1 MTSGFHPL
9 DAMTTL
15 RLRPAGGAEFQVEL
29 EQSASILEV
38 KVAATAGCD
47 IDPELMKIIHK
58 GRVLRDEEL
67 LEALGIQNGEALHIA
82 KGMAA
87 PTQKGYLDK
96 GTSANSLEIQLKA
109 PGGIEVT
116 LAVDSKDPVEELR
129 KSAASRCGLKV
140 EEIHLLHKG
149 KILKDGLSLD
159 SCGIASGSIV
169 RVARRQAEQTERK
182 EPVTVEVEPET
193 GSAMPMAWEN
203 DSPLDMAQ
211 MRMMAAAMGV
221 PLDRLLGNLPQQQA
235 MQMVQ
240 QEMAQLRRAPLGE
253 TTAEMQ
259 ARWARE
265 ANDMARQVRAYLE
278 REGREGAEGR
288 EGETIEDDDELLAD
302 ISRTLADARARGA
315 PVPNAAV
322 FVDRA
327 VARRRQARA
336 FQQRMDREASGL
348 DPEIEDAFAAA
359 EQSVTAAAR
368 APRRLGGSPG
378 A

>member
-1 MTSGFHPL
+1 MTL
-9 DAMTTL
+9 L

-67 LEALGIQNGEALHIA
+67 LGALGIQNGEALHIA

-87 PTQKGYLDK
+87 SAQKGYLDK
-96 GTSANSLEIQLKA
+96 ASSDARDSLEIQLKA

-116 LAVDSKDPVEELR
+116 FDADSKDPVEELR
-129 KSAASRCGLKV
+129 KNAASRCGLKV

-149 KILKDGLSLD
+149 KILKDGLSLG
-159 SCGIASGSIV
+159 SCGIANGSTV
-169 RVARRQAEQTERK
+169 RVARRQAEQIERK
-182 EPVTVEVEPET
+182 EPVTVEAEPEA
-193 GSAMPMAWEN
+193 GSAMPMAWGS

-221 PLDRLLGNLPQQQA
+221 PLDRLLGNLPPQQA

-265 ANDMARQVRAYLE
+265 AGDMARQVRAYLDRE
-278 REGREGAEGR
+278 GHEGREGREGAEDR
-288 EGETIEDDDELLAD
+288 DGENLEDDDELLAD

>member
-1 MTSGFHPL
+1 MKSSPPIRSPNQAHRRGTP
-9 DAMTTL
+9 
-15 RLRPAGGAEFQVEL
+15 Q
-29 EQSASILEV
+29 V

-67 LEALGIQNGEALHIA
+67 LGALGIQNGDALHIA

-87 PTQKGYLDK
+87 STQKGYLDK
-96 GTSANSLEIQLKA
+96 ASDAGASLEIQLKA

-116 LAVDSKDPVEELR
+116 LAVDSKDLVEELR
-129 KSAASRCGLKV
+129 KNAASRCGLKV

-159 SCGIASGSIV
+159 SCGIANGSTV

-182 EPVTVEVEPET
+182 EPVTVEVEPEA
-193 GSAMPMAWEN
+193 GSAMPMAWGS

-221 PLDRLLGNLPQQQA
+221 PLDRLLGNLPPQQA

-253 TTAEMQ
+253 TSAEMQ

-265 ANDMARQVRAYLE
+265 ADDMARQVRAYLE
-278 REGREGAEGR
+278 REGREGREGAEDR
-288 EGETIEDDDELLAD
+288 EGENIEDDDELLAD

>member
-1 MTSGFHPL
+1 MSTL
-9 DAMTTL
+9 LQL
-15 RLRPAGGAEFQVEL
+15 RLRPAGGAEFKVEV

-47 IDPELMKIIHK
+47 IDPELMKLVYK
-58 GRVLRDEEL
+58 GRVLKDEEF
-67 LEALGIQNGEALHIA
+67 LEALGIQPGEVLHIA
-82 KGMAA
+82 KGIAA
-87 PTQKGYLDK
+87 TAATGKGYV
-96 GTSANSLEIQLKA
+96 SNASHEIQLKA
-109 PGGIEVT
+109 PGGLEINMS
-116 LAVDSKDPVEELR
+116 VDLKGPVEELR

-149 KILKDGLSLD
+149 KVLKDGVNLD
-159 SCGIASGSIV
+159 SCGITDGSIV
-169 RVARRQAEQTERK
+169 RLARRQTEQAERS
-182 EPVTVEVEPET
+182 EPVTAETEPEV
-193 GSAMPMAWEN
+193 GGAMPMAWGS
-203 DSPLDMAQ
+203 DSPIDMAQ
-211 MRMMAAAMGV
+211 LRMMAAAMGV
-221 PLDRLLGNLPQQQA
+221 PLDRLLGNLPHQQA
-235 MQMVQ
+235 VQLVQ
-240 QEMAQLRRAPLGE
+240 QEMAQMRRAPLGE
-253 TTAEMQ
+253 STAEMQ

-265 ANDMARQVRAYLE
+265 AADMAGQVRAYLE
-278 REGREGAEGR
+278 R

-368 APRRLGGSPG
+368 APRRLGGSPPS